1 MYLSPKSTS
10 VHTKIH
16 NMQDYD
22 GCPNSAN
29 VCETDFRGID
39 KIPLGDPPYAGQPQ
53 PLWEFNDDGKEIVQ
67 NLNSAPGTVA
77 ASIGDLG
84 GPWTP

>member
-1 MYLSPKSTS
+1 
-10 VHTKIH
+10 
-16 NMQDYD
+16 MQDYD

-39 KIPLGDPPYAGQPQ
+39 KIPLGKAPYAGQPQ

-77 ASIGDLG
+77 ASIGDLRG
-84 GPWTP
+84 SMDPQGTSEIDDIFSSNPVT